1 MIEQMR
7 EIACFTVLIYGS
19 LQLGS
24 LIYCTLSVKLH
35 SKITYKLNGNHK
47 RSPKWCFNSWLLD
60 WALCLVE
67 LIPSRPSPLNIIF
80 SSPCFVPFIILFDVV
95 DVWIGDWWM
104 GGLMLWSVRIG
115 LVKVDRFDRW
125 MVDWWLLTGWLDP
138 RIPTRSTLGEVGGL
152 PNARNVA

>member
-1 MIEQMR
+1 MR

-47 RSPKWCFNSWLLD
+47 KAPKWCFNSWLLD

-67 LIPSRPSPLNIIF
+67 LAA
-80 SSPCFVPFIILFDVV
+80 
-95 DVWIGDWWM
+95 G
-104 GGLMLWSVRIG
+104 
-115 LVKVDRFDRW
+115 
-125 MVDWWLLTGWLDP
+125 WLLGGWLLAGWLAGWP
-138 RIPTRSTLGEVGGL
+138 AGWLAMFAEQTENSEP
-152 PNARNVA
+152 